1 MDKRKKNIQYQA
13 RRKVFQF
20 HQYWNLNY
28 TEKYPDGSEKD
39 FKTFIK
45 AKSYDLAKEMLLK
58 RLKEDD
64 DKIKIKAVQGFL
76 FHKKYSS
83 AQKRRLSLKEWEQIR
98 KAAFPNQLNLLFKL
112 EIERDP
118 SKSNRFNST
127 NYELLKTIGFKSGK
141 DNWSTKNI
149 KGKTLPLYQRSHMVF
164 KGKWVPWDK
173 ESRKQTFNQIVDA
186 LIKCNNVRQK
196 AAKYLNISR
205 HKFYKLME
213 RFPEMDWNKEYP
225 TPKPF
230 SNSKKPSREVMS
242 KAGKKAMQKR
252 MASGEK
258 PFQLTKEQEAKRKA
272 NREKHNEKLRA
283 EREVRL
289 KKQVKLV
296 REALSKNDNK
306 RNKAADFLGWKINY
320 LNKIMRITKH
330 LVNWSTEYPNN
341 HIRKIYR

>member
-1 MDKRKKNIQYQA
+1 MI
-13 RRKVFQF
+13 
-20 HQYWNLNY
+20 
-28 TEKYPDGSEKD
+28 
-39 FKTFIK
+39 
-45 AKSYDLAKEMLLK
+45 
-58 RLKEDD
+58 
-64 DKIKIKAVQGFL
+64 
-76 FHKKYSS
+76 
-83 AQKRRLSLKEWEQIR
+83 
-98 KAAFPNQLNLLFKL
+98 
-112 EIERDP
+112 
-118 SKSNRFNST
+118 
-127 NYELLKTIGFKSGK
+127 
-141 DNWSTKNI
+141 
-149 KGKTLPLYQRSHMVF
+149 F
-164 KGKWVPWDK
+164 KGKWMPWDK

-186 LIKCNNVRQK
+186 LIKCKNVRQK

-205 HKFYKLME
+205 HKFYKLMG

-230 SNSKKPSREVMS
+230 SNSKKPNREVMS

-296 REALSKNDNK
+296 KEALSKNNNK
-306 RNKAADFLGWKINY
+306 RNKAADYLGWKINY